1 MQVSNLVIIKW
12 STLTNLDLYFEIKKH
27 FYLELNPMHDLEVYW
42 ASCVVSGRRSRDLKA
57 VGFITTY
64 AISAYHH

>member
-1 MQVSNLVIIKW
+1 MVHINNFGFIFWNK
-12 STLTNLDLYFEIKKH
+12 KKH

-42 ASCVVSGRRSRDLKA
+42 ASCVVKGRRSRDLMA

-64 AISAYHH
+64 AINAYHH